1 MCASAGFARNCT
13 KRLVSGNEVMRSSA
27 LSSES
32 SHSLSAMMAEARETL
47 SCKLSALA
55 DVLKSQCSSI
65 YYMSSPCRDYF

>member
-13 KRLVSGNEVMRSSA
+13 KRLVLGNAVMRSSA

-47 SCKLSALA
+47 NCKLSALA
-55 DVLKSQCSSI
+55 DILKSQGSSLFTI
-65 YYMSSPCRDYF
+65 